1 MPVSGLDRFEPKPK
15 VPKMM
20 DRDLTTGPISGHFR
34 ALAIPAAVGM
44 MFSTLYNVV
53 DTYFAG
59 QISTDAQ
66 AGMAVGFQAFFIMMA
81 VGFGLGSALSALVGN
96 AAGQKDMAAARR
108 LALQGIGYG
117 LISTGLLMIA
127 SLWFGP
133 LLINLV
139 SEPGPY
145 RDAGIDYFGWLVFSL
160 PGFLMAYGANGI
172 LQARGDTK
180 SLQRA
185 LMFAFFANCA
195 LNPLLIYGVPGVL
208 PGLGFNGIA
217 LATIISQSGVALYV
231 LHQVFRREMMQGWT
245 WSEMKPEPAT
255 YKEITAQL
263 APTSFAILVM
273 FAAGFVVQFGLK
285 QFGGHAIAAH
295 GIALRVEQLFL
306 LPILGITG
314 ALLPIA
320 AQNFGAENHARMR
333 EALFYCIK
341 VCGVMM
347 VIACPILWFGGR
359 TFMGFFTNDDAVK
372 DVGALYL
379 KIDGLI
385 LPIYMMLFAI
395 NSHLQ
400 ALKKPIYTLWIGLYR
415 QGFGI
420 AFFIWVYVGVFN
432 MDVIGVFLGIAT
444 GVITGWMIAV
454 AVAEYVSRPLI
465 GSLFSARVSA
475 RAD

>member
-1 MPVSGLDRFEPKPK
+1 
-15 VPKMM
+15 M

-34 ALAIPAAVGM
+34 ALAIPSAIGM
-44 MFSTLYNVV
+44 LFSTLYNVV

-66 AGMAVGFQAFFIMMA
+66 AGMAIGFQAFFIMMA

-96 AAGQKDMAAARR
+96 AAGKKDMSAARR

-117 LISTGLLMIA
+117 VIATILLMIA
-127 SLWFGP
+127 SAWFGP
-133 LLINLV
+133 ALIRLV
-139 SEPGPY
+139 SEPGAY
-145 RDAGIDYFGWLVFSL
+145 RDAGTGYFNWLVFSL
-160 PGFLMAYGANGI
+160 PGFLLAYGANGI

-185 LMFAFFANCA
+185 LMVAFFANCV
-195 LNPLLIYGVPGVL
+195 LNPLFIYGLPGVI

-217 LATIISQSGVALYV
+217 LATIVSQTGVAIYILRCI
-231 LHQVFRREMMQGWT
+231 FKREMMEGWAF
-245 WSEMKPEPAT
+245 SELRPEAGT
-255 YKEITAQL
+255 YKEITAQM

-285 QFGGHAIAAH
+285 QFGGHAIAAY
-295 GIALRVEQLFL
+295 GIALRIEQLFL

-320 AQNFGAENHARMR
+320 AQNFGADQYDRVR
-333 EALFYCIK
+333 DALFFCIK
-341 VCGVMM
+341 ICGVMM
-347 VIACPILWFGGR
+347 IVACPILWFGGR
-359 TFMGFFTNDDAVK
+359 TFMGFFTSDPAVK

-385 LPIYMMLFAI
+385 LPVYMMLFAI

-420 AFFIWVYVGVFN
+420 AFFIWLYIGVFD

-444 GVITGWMIAV
+444 GVTTGWLIAV
-454 AVAEYVSRPLI
+454 VVAERVSRPMI
-465 GSLFSARVSA
+465 GSLFGRVQAPKPSVPGSG
-475 RAD
+475 RAG